1 MKLGTLFSIAFT
13 HDTYDTIILVQGT
26 MRHITRLSNNII
38 FLQTWV
44 GLKHNDSECF
54 QGDAD
59 GAGKVKEE
67 DDVGDLDDILKRER
81 EIEKRSKESASADV
95 EVAILT

>member
-1 MKLGTLFSIAFT
+1 M
-13 HDTYDTIILVQGT
+13 H
-26 MRHITRLSNNII
+26 HITRLSNNII

-59 GAGKVKEE
+59 GAGKAEE
-67 DDVGDLDDILKRER
+67 EDVGDLDDILRRER

>member
-59 GAGKVKEE
+59 GAGKVEE
-67 DDVGDLDDILKRER
+67 EDVGDLDDILRRER